1 MGNLTV
7 LAEPVIEKLLKLDE
21 DELYERLG
29 VTARAM
35 AADPSVAGSFD
46 PIVLYNEPEMEY
58 IENAREFGRRLFRR
72 WNVETYKFICGDD
85 IDDMVDRQELTEAFS
100 INDKAVAAA
109 LSSLLV
115 THVGLAPPL
124 AVVVASLVIRRF
136 ARPGHEQF
144 CKVWKSKLRK
154 YE

>member
-1 MGNLTV
+1 MGTMTA
-7 LAEPVIEKLLKLDE
+7 LAKPVVEKLLKYDE

-29 VTARAM
+29 MTARAM

-46 PIVLYNEPEMEY
+46 PIVFYNEPEMEY

-72 WNVETYKFICGDD
+72 WNVETYKLICGDD
-85 IDDMVDRQELTEAFS
+85 IDDMIDREELTAAFI
-100 INDKAVAAA
+100 INDTAVAAA

-115 THVGLAPPL
+115 THIGLAPPL
-124 AVVVASLVIRRF
+124 AVVIASLVIKRF
-136 ARPGHEQF
+136 SSPGHDEF
-144 CKVWKSKLRK
+144 CKVWKGRLRK